1 MAHSGIWWFKLDLDV
16 FRDTKVRDLV
26 EAHGAEGAGAWLA
39 VMVEMH
45 AAINDGVAF
54 VPAERLVES
63 VAFDLHISRRKARN
77 LVNSLADVGLIDR
90 EMWDDGKAANER
102 VAERYEAYRRKCE
115 IAEIARSARLS
126 QTGGGDAEVPSGKLS
141 V

>member
-1 MAHSGIWWFKLDLDV
+1 MAHSGIWWFQLDLDV
-16 FRDTKVRDLV
+16 FRDQKVQDLV
-26 EAHGAEGAGAWLA
+26 ERHGAEGAGAWLA
-39 VMVEMH
+39 AMVEMH
-45 AAINDGVAF
+45 QAINDGVTF
-54 VPAERLVES
+54 VPAERLVKS
-63 VAFDLHISRRKARN
+63 VAFDLQISRRKARN

-90 EMWDDGKAANER
+90 EMWDEGKAGNER

-126 QTGGGDAEVPSGKLS
+126 QAGGGDAEGPSGKLS